1 MVAFLIRRILGLVL
15 VWLGVTI
22 LVFSIMHLAPGDPAM
37 IILGPKAT
45 AESLARLRH
54 ELGLDQPLPV
64 QYLRWLG
71 NVLQGDFGRS
81 LQLKRDVSELL
92 WTRFRATAL
101 LATAATVIAVAIGLT
116 AGVVSAT
123 RQYSVWDRA
132 AMLLALLGFCLP
144 VFWLG
149 LILQI
154 GLAYRLPVF
163 PVSGMNAP
171 GQSGFLDTLHHLVLP
186 AVTLGIGPAA
196 VIARMT
202 RSSVLEVI
210 RQDFVRTARA
220 KGLAERVVILRHV
233 LRNALIPVLTIV
245 GLQVGYLFG
254 GAVLVEMVFSWPGLG
269 LLMVNGILARDF
281 PVVQGAVL
289 IVATTYVLVNLLVD
303 VLYTL
308 VDPRVRT

>member
-1 MVAFLIRRILGLVL
+1 MVAFLIRRTLGLVL

>member
-289 IVATTYVLVNLLVD
+289 VVATTYVLVNLLVD

>member
-1 MVAFLIRRILGLVL
+1 MLAFLIRRILGLLV

-54 ELGLDQPLPV
+54 ELGLDQPLPI

-71 NVLQGDFGRS
+71 NVLHGDFGRS

-101 LATAATVIAVAIGLT
+101 LATAATVIAVGMGLT
-116 AGVVSAT
+116 AGVISAT
-123 RQYSVWDRA
+123 RQYSLWDRM

-149 LILQI
+149 LMLQI
-154 GLAYRLPVF
+154 VLAYRLPIF

-171 GQSGFLDTLHHLVLP
+171 GQSGILDTLHHLVLP
-186 AVTLGIGPAA
+186 AITLGVGPAA

-220 KGLAERVVILRHV
+220 KGLAERVVIARHV

-289 IVATTYVLVNLLVD
+289 VVATTYVLVNLLVD
-303 VLYTL
+303 VLYTV

>member
-54 ELGLDQPLPV
+54 ELGLDRPLPV
-64 QYLRWLG
+64 QYLLWLG

>member
-1 MVAFLIRRILGLVL
+1 MVAFLIRRTLGLVL

-289 IVATTYVLVNLLVD
+289 VVATTYVLVNLLVD

>member
-22 LVFSIMHLAPGDPAM
+22 LVFSIMHLAPGDPAL

>member
-1 MVAFLIRRILGLVL
+1 MLAFLIRRILGLLV

-54 ELGLDQPLPV
+54 ELGLDQPLPI
-64 QYLRWLG
+64 QYLRWLN
-71 NVLQGDFGRS
+71 NVLHGDFGRS

-101 LATAATVIAVAIGLT
+101 LATAATVIAVGMGLT
-116 AGVVSAT
+116 AGVISAT
-123 RQYSVWDRA
+123 RQYSLWDRM

-149 LILQI
+149 LMLQI
-154 GLAYRLPVF
+154 VLAYRLPIF

-171 GQSGFLDTLHHLVLP
+171 GQSGVLDTLHHLVLP
-186 AVTLGIGPAA
+186 AITLGVGPAA

-220 KGLAERVVILRHV
+220 KGLAERIVIVRHV

-289 IVATTYVLVNLLVD
+289 VVATTYVLVNLLVD
-303 VLYTL
+303 VLYTV

>member
-22 LVFSIMHLAPGDPAM
+22 LVFSIMHLAPGDPAL

-54 ELGLDQPLPV
+54 ELGLDRPLPV

-154 GLAYRLPVF
+154 GLAYRLPLF

-289 IVATTYVLVNLLVD
+289 VVATTYVLVNLLVD
-303 VLYTL
+303 VLYTV

>member
-1 MVAFLIRRILGLVL
+1 MLRFLLRRSLALVF

-22 LVFSIMHLAPGDPAM
+22 LVFSIMHLAPGDPAL

-45 AESLARLRH
+45 AESLTRLRH
-54 ELGLDQPLPV
+54 ELGLDQPLPI

-71 NVLQGDFGRS
+71 RVFQGDFGRS
-81 LQLKRDVSELL
+81 LQLKREVSELL
-92 WTRFRATAL
+92 WTRFVATAI
-101 LATAATVIAVAIGLT
+101 LATAASLIAIVLGVS
-116 AGVVSAT
+116 AGVISAT
-123 RQYSVWDRA
+123 RQYSLWDRA

-144 VFWLG
+144 VFWIG
-149 LILQI
+149 LMLQI
-154 GLAYRLPVF
+154 LFAYRLPLF
-163 PVSGMNAP
+163 PVSGMNSP
-171 GQSGFLDTLHHLVLP
+171 GQSGFVDMLHHLALP

-210 RQDFVRTARA
+210 RQDYVRTARA
-220 KGLAERVVILRHV
+220 KGLAERAVIVRHV
-233 LRNALIPVLTIV
+233 LRNALISVLTIV

-289 IVATTYVLVNLLVD
+289 VVATTYVLVNLLVD
-303 VLYTL
+303 VLYTV
-308 VDPRVRT
+308 VDPRIRV

>member
-1 MVAFLIRRILGLVL
+1 MIPRAAAITVAAALG
-15 VWLGVTI
+15 I
-22 LVFSIMHLAPGDPAM
+22 
-37 IILGPKAT
+37 
-45 AESLARLRH
+45 
-54 ELGLDQPLPV
+54 
-64 QYLRWLG
+64 
-71 NVLQGDFGRS
+71 
-81 LQLKRDVSELL
+81 
-92 WTRFRATAL
+92 
-101 LATAATVIAVAIGLT
+101 T

-144 VFWLG
+144 VFWIG

-154 GLAYRLPVF
+154 LLAYRLPLF

-171 GQSGFLDTLHHLVLP
+171 GQSGVLDTLHHLVLP

-202 RSSVLEVI
+202 RSSVLDVV

-220 KGLAERVVILRHV
+220 KGLAERAVIVRHV

-289 IVATTYVLVNLLVD
+289 VVATTYVIVNLLID
-303 VLYTL
+303 VLYTV

>member
-132 AMLLALLGFCLP
+132 AILLALLGFCLP

-289 IVATTYVLVNLLVD
+289 VVATTYVLVNLLVD